1 VVRVIDVGGVTEA
14 WRTRLLELFSG
25 TADGRPAW
33 VTAIED
39 GDDGGYF
46 GPGSAAWAVHGGMP
60 TLVAG
65 IRALLMQTLHPGA
78 MAGVHDWSR
87 YKEDPLGRLTGTIR
101 WLITVTFADTATAI
115 EQSERVK
122 GYHGRVRGTYL
133 DARGQEQPYSA
144 GDPELLSWVHIVF
157 TDAFLSTHRIWGS
170 PIPGGPDQYVRE
182 WGKAGELMGV
192 PTPPRSEEE
201 LRAQISAFR
210 DRGIL
215 KSDERVA
222 ETVRFIQ
229 HPPLKREMLPGYRI
243 LFAGAVASLE
253 PEYREMLGLK
263 LPALGPIPLPAIAA
277 TRVTLSAV
285 GAALGTRSPSEEA
298 ARRRIARVAA
308 ARSDVAE

>member
-1 VVRVIDVGGVTEA
+1 MGGVSEA

-25 TADGRPAW
+25 TADGRPEW

-87 YKEDPLGRLTGTIR
+87 YREDPLGRLTGTIR
-101 WLITVTFADTATAI
+101 WLITVTFADTTTAV

-122 GYHGRVRGTYL
+122 GYHSRVAGTYL
-133 DARGQEQPYSA
+133 DARGVERPYSA
-144 GDPELLSWVHIVF
+144 ADAELLSWVHIIF
-157 TDAFLSTHRIWGS
+157 TDAFLATHRIWGS
-170 PIPGGPDQYVRE
+170 AIPGGPDQYVRE
-182 WGKAGELMGV
+182 WARAGELMGV
-192 PTPPRSEEE
+192 PAPPRSESE

-210 DRGIL
+210 DAGTL

-222 ETVRFIQ
+222 ETVRFIKN
-229 HPPLKREMLPGYRI
+229 PPLRPEMLPGYRI

-253 PEYREMLGLK
+253 PEYRQMLGLER
-263 LPALGPIPLPAIAA
+263 ASLGPVPLPAVAA
-277 TRVTLSAV
+277 ARLTLSTV
-285 GAALGTRSPSEEA
+285 GMVLGTRSPSEEA

-308 ARSDVAE
+308 RTDAQE